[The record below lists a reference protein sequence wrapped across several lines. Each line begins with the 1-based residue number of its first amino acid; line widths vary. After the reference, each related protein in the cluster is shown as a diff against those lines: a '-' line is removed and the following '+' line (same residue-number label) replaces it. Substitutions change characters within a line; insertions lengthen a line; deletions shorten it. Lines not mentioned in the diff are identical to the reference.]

1 METIEDMVRNRVGKM
16 PELSFNKSDV
26 ERRLLFPAGNFTS
39 PGLWLSLLC
48 GIVITIVFFAVMIY
62 IPSSQISVM
71 FIERG
76 VIPYVIVFFT
86 AWSFSILC
94 VKYRKILLQEK
105 ALRLRI
111 LPTDDSGFILTPAS
125 AERVLEKLYEAVD
138 DPERFLLT
146 RRILVALG
154 NLRNMG
160 DIGDVDKVLNT
171 QADNDEAV
179 VDSSYTVLRGFVWA
193 IPVLGF
199 IGTVLGLSIAL
210 GSFGNVLSHTEQMSE
225 LKSALQSV
233 TGGLSTAFETTLEG
247 LVSALCIQMWMT
259 STQRREERFLDAC
272 KEYCQ
277 KYIVGRLRLISSN
290 ERSK

>member
-1 METIEDMVRNRVGKM
+1 METIEDMVRKRTKNE
-16 PELSFNKSDV
+16 PELSFNKSDI
-26 ERRLLFPAGNFTS
+26 ERRLLFPAGDFTS

-48 GIVITIVFFAVMIY
+48 GTVITIVFFAIMFLF
-62 IPSSQISVM
+62 PSSQVSVM

-86 AWSFSILC
+86 AWSFSILF
-94 VKYRKILLQEK
+94 VKQLKILLQEK
-105 ALRLRI
+105 TLGLRI
-111 LPTDDSGFILTPAS
+111 LPTDDPGFILTPSS

-154 NLRNMG
+154 NLKNMG

-179 VDSSYTVLRGFVWA
+179 IDSSYTVLRGFVWA

-259 STQRREERFLDAC
+259 SVQRREERFLDAC
-272 KEYCQ
+272 KDYCQ
-277 KYIVGRLRLISSN
+277 KYIVRRLRLISSK
-290 ERSK
+290 ERS